1 MSSLRYLLA
10 AAIVFAFVLDESS
23 SQAQL
28 TPDFYNTTCP
38 NASNIILGVLQNAFN
53 SDIRIT
59 ASLIRLHFHDCF
71 VNVLALSFSTGIK
84 WTNFFLWHLKINWRL
99 FIFYFFLRTPWE
111 INFSLVVYSAYEFN
125 YSFSFIFLLWLINFY
140 SVFRAK

>member
-1 MSSLRYLLA
+1 MSPLRYLLA
-10 AAIVFAFVLDESS
+10 AAVLFAFVLDESS

-84 WTNFFLWHLKINWRL
+84 
-99 FIFYFFLRTPWE
+99 
-111 INFSLVVYSAYEFN
+111 
-125 YSFSFIFLLWLINFY
+125 
-140 SVFRAK
+140 